1 MESVPLKPFTNIFL
15 PPIPFNFLLIA
26 PEVLP
31 LKQNDFMQ
39 GLEIQS
45 DSSHHQNFNMET
57 YQKGACYRR
66 KGYQI
71 LHKWQQQM

>member
-1 MESVPLKPFTNIFL
+1 
-15 PPIPFNFLLIA
+15 
-26 PEVLP
+26 
-31 LKQNDFMQ
+31 MQ